1 MPVAPL
7 THPALYR
14 DLADLPDKW
23 RRQCAWPLAILTACI
38 WVIMRL
44 SPMPRAHADKLGCP
58 LGVILFDPH
67 PRRFF
72 APDAPSFRLTRIVTR
87 ARLLEAAGVDF
98 TLALPFD
105 ARMASCEAEDFIT
118 GLLVGDLQAKSI
130 AIGHDFRF
138 GKGRRGDIAMLQAFG
153 ATHGFEVVTTQ
164 AVLQP
169 DNETPYSFFC
179 D

>member
-23 RRQCAWPLAILTACI
+23 RGNVLAIGNFDGVHLGHHA
-38 WVIMRL
+38 VIANA
-44 SPMPRAHADKLGCP
+44 RAHADKLGCP

-118 GLLVGDLQAKSI
+118 DFWSGTCKPNPSPLAMTSALAKAGA
-130 AIGHDFRF
+130 AISPCC
-138 GKGRRGDIAMLQAFG
+138 RRLARRM
-153 ATHGFEVVTTQ
+153 
-164 AVLQP
+164 VL
-169 DNETPYSFFC
+169 TW
-179 D
+179 